1 MYEGVVE
8 NNYLYQGAFAELDED
23 IQWTDFPLRNY
34 DAQIGRWVQQDPY
47 QEYASP
53 YIGMGDDP
61 VNLVDPSGGF
71 SWPPSGFLHLKT
83 VVAGCSGVIRKA
95 LQISGQNVSAL
106 SLLSK
111 VSIAIKTAS
120 TAAGIINSN
129 VNSIQVGRQIAGANP
144 ESTCMGCASASTR
157 AKIKNYEA
165 SSASRSVPQLNPA
178 SLNAEEKTAS
188 HKREMMMEQ
197 MTVVERAKYKG
208 EDALLDRIHKGT
220 VAEVEGSHSGSFPI
234 IGNFLK
240 AGNYSLKGESFS
252 AEAGDAFKKGVIE
265 SAAAYGVGKLF
276 RLGLGMFAAK
286 TSSSAPSFIVSEG
299 GTVFPV
305 PKGATG
311 PLGVESGKGFQ
322 FVGGSGGNGLS
333 SKVTYFRMMD
343 PVTMGKFQYSGG
355 YGSYLNNAGQTI
367 NPLTGKTISK
377 TDWWWHIPAK

>member
-1 MYEGVVE
+1 MK

-47 QEYASP
+47 QQFASP
-53 YIGMGDDP
+53 YVGMGNDP
-61 VNLVDPSGGF
+61 VNLIDPSGGF

-83 VVAGCSGVIRKA
+83 VAAGCSGAIRKA

-120 TAAGIINSN
+120 TAEGIINSN
-129 VNSIQVGRQIAGANP
+129 VNSIQVGRQIARANS
-144 ESTCMGCASASTR
+144 ESTCMGCESASAR
-157 AKIKNYEA
+157 AKIQNYEA
-165 SSASRSVPQLNPA
+165 SIALHSVPQLNPA

-188 HKREMMMEQ
+188 LKREMMMEQ
-197 MTVVERAKYKG
+197 MSVNELARFKG
-208 EDALLDRIHKGT
+208 EDAILDRIHKGT

-265 SAAAYGVGKLF
+265 SAATYGVGKLF

-286 TSSSAPSFIVSEG
+286 RGAEGGLNLFKFGSKEATSSAGWKSGDRFLKMFDQGSPKLNWKQNSGFLRREMGAGNPIFDSYRLPNGNLIPTG
-299 GTVFPV
+299 GFLNAERSLLQSRGWIYSPG
-305 PKGATG
+305 KGAWL
-311 PLGVESGKGFQ
+311 PSGF
-322 FVGGSGGNGLS
+322 
-333 SKVTYFRMMD
+333 
-343 PVTMGKFQYSGG
+343 
-355 YGSYLNNAGQTI
+355 
-367 NPLTGKTISK
+367 
-377 TDWWWHIPAK
+377 